1 MLILVNLA
9 ELDSAHYFW
18 LNRSLYNNNN
28 NKKKSLSCFPH
39 LFFQRKMHFSSS
51 QTKEKVTALKGKI
64 LTTTLFSSDVESET
78 SSTTCR
84 ADFDAS

>member
-1 MLILVNLA
+1 
-9 ELDSAHYFW
+9 
-18 LNRSLYNNNN
+18 
-28 NKKKSLSCFPH
+28 
-39 LFFQRKMHFSSS
+39 MHFSSS